1 MAVVVRP
8 EGLPHG
14 GSGCVHPGPWTS
26 LAVEGLPEALRTA
39 ELDTCWSER
48 PEFGGRRPSEAFVR
62 LLDQTALG
70 SRGNHMESPAIP
82 GDLVFPPPFSIEA
95 LPYMALARLSTAF
108 PEALALE
115 ILRDWALILRNALS
129 GLPRPRRGGEE
140 RLLLC
145 SHCYYTRS
153 ELAAGYERAVL
164 RWLVQRFAFERLRA

>member
-129 GLPRPRRGGEE
+129 GLRPRRGGEE
-140 RLLLC
+140 RLLLY
-145 SHCYYTRS
+145 SYHTRS

-164 RWLVQRFAFERLRA
+164 RWLVQRLAFERLRA